1 MNTFKSASALPWGS
15 AVGAGVGLAVVFT
28 LSPLTVLTTAA
39 VAMVAVLAGRGL
51 LPSERRILSAL
62 LWTAFAA
69 RAAAVAV
76 LFLVSDHDSQAAGI
90 LFGDE
95 AYTLARALRIRNIV
109 LGIPALKYDYVVAFD
124 EYGRNSYLG
133 FVTSLQLLLGPS
145 PYGLRLV
152 SSLTFLTG
160 AVLLFRLVY
169 RGFGTLPSFLGLTL
183 LLFLPTWFL
192 WSIAVLK
199 EPLYFLFAAT
209 ALTATVECIRRRGW
223 RRRVLLALLAAGAVF
238 ALRNL
243 REGAVVLIVS
253 GLAIGSVLFL
263 LVASA
268 RRFVA
273 ASAAFAILAAA
284 VLTNASVQQR
294 VLKGLEAAASVHLG
308 HVFTVGQSYKLLD
321 EGFYATLN
329 VHPSLTASE
338 AARFVVRAAISFLVV
353 PLPSQMTMRGLMQLP
368 EHLIWYA
375 LVFLAPVGIAAGIAR
390 DRLGTAMLVG
400 YTLPT
405 AAVVA
410 LTNGNV
416 GTLIRFRGLVTPY
429 LVWFACLGACAVMQ
443 RVLVRAHS
451 MHPATPHL
459 HEARDTA

>member
-95 AYTLARALRIRNIV
+95 AYTLSRALR
-109 LGIPALKYDYVVAFD
+109 IPALKYDYVVAFD

-253 GLAIGSVLFL
+253 GLAIGSVLLL

-375 LVFLAPVGIAAGIAR
+375 LV
-390 DRLGTAMLVG
+390 
-400 YTLPT
+400 
-405 AAVVA
+405 
-410 LTNGNV
+410 
-416 GTLIRFRGLVTPY
+416 
-429 LVWFACLGACAVMQ
+429 
-443 RVLVRAHS
+443 
-451 MHPATPHL
+451 
-459 HEARDTA
+459 